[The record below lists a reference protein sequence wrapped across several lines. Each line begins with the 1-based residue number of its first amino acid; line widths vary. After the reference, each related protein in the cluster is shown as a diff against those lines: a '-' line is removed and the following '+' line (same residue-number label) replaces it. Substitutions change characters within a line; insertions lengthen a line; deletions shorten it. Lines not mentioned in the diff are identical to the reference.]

1 MRLISAIANWFDQRL
16 GARDTLEP
24 MIAHPVP
31 RTTASWWYVFGSATL
46 VLFVLQIVTGIC
58 LALVYVPTADQAFQ
72 TLEYL
77 NYQTPFGW
85 YLRAMHFWGSN
96 GMVLLMTLHLLQVFL
111 FGAYKYPRELT
122 WIIGVFLLLG
132 TLGMAFTGQILRW
145 DQDAYWGL
153 GIGAAIAGRAP
164 LIGSQMVELL
174 LGGPIIAGRT
184 LSRFFALHVFVIPGL
199 LIGLVGLHLWL
210 VLRLG
215 INEWPMPGRLVD
227 RTTYRQRYEAEVQRD
242 GVPFFPVAAQKDMI
256 GMAIVTRGCA
266 RLRGAVRAPWPPRC
280 AGSHPDQ
287 YSAAAGFLLH
297 GPVCPVRA
305 VTAMDR
311 NGGHPG
317 WPRCRHC
324 VSAGLAIPGRDRGKE
339 LETAAHCGAE
349 RAADCVD
356 RRYAGWSRDHG
367 TLVSRDGGL
376 ERSADAG
383 SLCAGAY
390 AARAAGGTGH
400 PEQAMSQLP

>member
-1 MRLISAIANWFDQRL
+1 
-16 GARDTLEP
+16 
-24 MIAHPVP
+24 
-31 RTTASWWYVFGSATL
+31 
-46 VLFVLQIVTGIC
+46 
-58 LALVYVPTADQAFQ
+58 
-72 TLEYL
+72 
-77 NYQTPFGW
+77 
-85 YLRAMHFWGSN
+85 MHFWGSN
-96 GMVLLMTLHLLQVFL
+96 GMVLLMTLHLIQVFL

-164 LIGSQMVELL
+164 LIGPQMVELL

-199 LIGLVGLHLWL
+199 LMGLVALHLWL

-256 GMAIVTRGCA
+256 GMAIVTVGVLVCAALFGPHGPRGVPDPTLINTA
-266 RLRGAVRAPWPPRC
+266 PRA
-280 AGSHPDQ
+280 G
-287 YSAAAGFLLH
+287 LLLP
-297 GPVCPVRA
+297 GPVCAVRA

-317 WPRCRHC
+317 WPRRGHC
-324 VSAGLAIPGRDRGKE
+324 VSPGLAVPGRDRGEE
-339 LETAAHCGAE
+339 LATAARCGGE

-356 RRYAGWSRDHG
+356 RGHAGWSRDHG
-367 TLVSRDGGL
+367 TLVAGDGRL
-376 ERSADAG
+376 ERPADAG

-390 AARAAGGTGH
+390 AAGAPGGTGH
-400 PEQAMSQLP
+400 SEQAMSQLP